1 MCHSMTIKLIHIP
14 IFHLEISVLQY
25 INFRLHS
32 IGKVSGNYPTT
43 VHPQKLQPLF
53 HQPPNKT
60 DYVDAAKENET
71 KKSSANERLDKEHV
85 LQRNIRLV
93 SPDNSQSTS
102 NLHQKILFS
111 LHHQQSSEHHHHRTE
126 SSFLWSAN
134 KTLLHAIRLQVIN
147 GKKIKKLCS
156 IYKI

>member
-1 MCHSMTIKLIHIP
+1 MFYLRLIHIL
-14 IFHLEISVLQY
+14 IIHSEISLSYY

-32 IGKVSGNYPTT
+32 IGKVSGNHPTSF
-43 VHPQKLQPLF
+43 HPQKLQPMF
-53 HQPPNKT
+53 HQPSNKT
-60 DYVDAAKENET
+60 NREDAAQENET
-71 KKSSANERLDKEHV
+71 KKSSVNERLDKEHV
-85 LQRNIRLV
+85 LQRNVRLV

-147 GKKIKKLCS
+147 GKKIKLLWS
-156 IYKI
+156 ICRI

>member
-1 MCHSMTIKLIHIP
+1 M
-14 IFHLEISVLQY
+14 
-25 INFRLHS
+25 
-32 IGKVSGNYPTT
+32 SGTSPTSF
-43 VHPQKLQPLF
+43 HPQKLQPLF
-53 HQPPNKT
+53 HRPSNNT
-60 DYVDAAKENET
+60 NHEDAVQENET

-147 GKKIKKLCS
+147 GKKIKKLWS
-156 IYKI
+156 IYEIYYNTLMAVMDIKTFIRFYSISMLLNFSNRFFM